1 MSSRLAGLVLVLA
14 VLLSACAPATP
25 APSGGTTASA
35 PSPSASVT
43 PTPTPSG
50 PVAVLNVGDCTG
62 DIDLSGASMTS
73 VPSVPCTEPH
83 YYEVHASVPVTGDV
97 YPGSDALASQAK
109 TACSAS
115 FTAFVGVEAAYSR
128 FSSAY
133 LAPDEASWAVAANR
147 VITCLVGSAD
157 GGLVGSAKGDT
168 LIFPSKGQC
177 TGPQDVAAQAVKI
190 IDCASEHYYE
200 VFAVKEVAGKKAPT
214 ESERQKLFTATCQA
228 GFKSFVG
235 IDVGKSKYEVTYFL
249 AAADVWSKVG
259 DHRIVCSAGSPKGG
273 ITGSLKGVKK

>member
-1 MSSRLAGLVLVLA
+1 
-14 VLLSACAPATP
+14 VLLAACAPTTP
-25 APSGGTTASA
+25 TVSTDPTASA
-35 PSPSASVT
+35 PLPSLSATPT

-83 YYEVHASVPVTGDV
+83 YYEVHASVPVTGEL
-97 YPGSDALASQAK
+97 YPGLDALATQAK
-109 TACSAS
+109 TVCSAS

-133 LAPDEASWAVAANR
+133 LAPDEASWAAPANR
-147 VITCLVGSAD
+147 VITCLLGSAD

-177 TGPQDVAAQAVKI
+177 TGPQDVAAQAVKV
-190 IDCASEHYYE
+190 IDCASKHYYE
-200 VFAVKEVAGKKAPT
+200 VFATKEVAGKKAPT
-214 ESERQKLFTATCQA
+214 ESERQKLFTATCQD
-228 GFKSFVG
+228 GFKAFVG

-249 AAADVWSKVG
+249 AAADVWSKVA